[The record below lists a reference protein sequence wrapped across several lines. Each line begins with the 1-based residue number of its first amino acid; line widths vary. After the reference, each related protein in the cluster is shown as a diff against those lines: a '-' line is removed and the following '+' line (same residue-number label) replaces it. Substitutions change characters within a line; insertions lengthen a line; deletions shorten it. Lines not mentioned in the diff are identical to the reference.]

1 MRLIPYDTPQASDR
15 KHAILYNSLACDY
28 SHPAVHSSYRILV
41 DHLMEQYKLLCDN
54 GIVFTFTKRETSTSR
69 DLFSAME
76 KKHPIPV
83 LLTSAAGALPED
95 HPFLADSGVSY
106 DAHHLCINDIFRA
119 AHDIVGHYVPNAT
132 FSPQGEFRS
141 WTAHMTTLP
150 QDAWLALWCETRG
163 QNASTNFSGDVNY
176 RPRRERPFAP
186 QKAGF
191 VPLEDIF
198 GPARERI
205 MRELTR
211 PLVVHS
217 VSPEVDEIFRPER
230 VRHYL
235 NTIG

>member
-54 GIVFTFTKRETSTSR
+54 GIVFTFTKRGTSTSR

-76 KKHPIPV
+76 KKHPISV

-119 AHDIVGHYVPNAT
+119 VHDIVGHYVPNAT

-141 WTAHMTTLP
+141 WIAHMTTLP

-176 RPRRERPFAP
+176 RPRHERPFAP

-217 VSPEVDEIFRPER
+217 VSPAIDKIFRPEC
-230 VRHYL
+230 VQHYL

>member
-15 KHAILYNSLACDY
+15 KHVILYNSLACDY

-119 AHDIVGHYVPNAT
+119 VHDIVAHYVPNAP

-141 WTAHMTTLP
+141 WIAHITTLP
-150 QDAWLALWCETRG
+150 QEAWLALWCETRG

-176 RPRRERPFAP
+176 RPRR
-186 QKAGF
+186 
-191 VPLEDIF
+191 
-198 GPARERI
+198 
-205 MRELTR
+205 
-211 PLVVHS
+211 
-217 VSPEVDEIFRPER
+217 
-230 VRHYL
+230 
-235 NTIG
+235 